1 MIIQRHRHRVDL
13 HGAAVLRVRGA
24 SYHRIPRGQDG
35 QLHQVSA
42 GVPLISFFKITP
54 DYTRHK
60 PKL

>member
-24 SYHRIPRGQDG
+24 SYHRIPRRQDG

-54 DYTRHK
+54 
-60 PKL
+60 